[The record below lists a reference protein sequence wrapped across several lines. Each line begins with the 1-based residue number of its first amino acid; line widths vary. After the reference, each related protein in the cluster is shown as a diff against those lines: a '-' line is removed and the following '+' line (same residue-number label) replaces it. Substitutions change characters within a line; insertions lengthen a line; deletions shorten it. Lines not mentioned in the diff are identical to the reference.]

1 MALDALVRLDKVS
14 KVFPGGIV
22 GLDAVDLDIIS
33 GEFIT
38 LLGPSGCGKT
48 TSLRVI
54 AGFESPSSG
63 KVLLG
68 GSDITAL
75 RPFDRPVNTVFQDYA
90 LFPHMNVAENV
101 GFGLSLRK
109 LSGSE
114 QAKRVREALDMVGL
128 ADKLGARVSEL
139 SGGQRQRVALA
150 RAIVCEPRVLLLDEP
165 LSALDAH
172 LREQMQVELKRL
184 QSRLGTTFVMV
195 THDQTEALSISD
207 RIVVMNKGR
216 IEQIAPPATLYD
228 RPATKF
234 VASFIGTMNLLQS
247 RFLGRDGDRLRF
259 AAGGLSLEATS
270 ETGDTPA
277 EGAERTIGVRPED
290 LLATTDAAA
299 GTAPARV
306 NSIVFHGRT
315 LRLHAELRQ
324 GLPVVIDAPA
334 RPRAFNSAS
343 ATWRISVCAVAPT
356 ALCCQADP
364 PQDPAADRSR
374 HQGRRDARHRW
385 PRPAGTSEPRLLCQA
400 NRVRPCHTGHD
411 HREGRDLWAG
421 AVGHLLQG

>member
-1 MALDALVRLDKVS
+1 MAPDALVRLQKVS

-22 GLDAVDLDIIS
+22 GLDNVDLDIAP
-33 GEFIT
+33 GEFLT

-54 AGFESPSSG
+54 AGFESPTSG
-63 KVLLG
+63 DVLLDG
-68 GSDITAL
+68 RDITGL

-90 LFPHMNVAENV
+90 LFPHMDVAANV

-109 LSGSE
+109 LTGAE

-128 ADKLGARVSEL
+128 ADKLRARVSEL

-228 RPATKF
+228 RPATRF

-247 RFLGRDGDRLRF
+247 RFLGRDGERLRF
-259 AAGGLSLEATS
+259 AAGDLPLEAIS
-270 ETGDTPA
+270 DGGETPAAGDT
-277 EGAERTIGVRPED
+277 RTIGVRPED
-290 LLATTDAAA
+290 LQVVGEAGE

-306 NSIVFHGRT
+306 SGVVFHGRT
-315 LRLHAELRQ
+315 LRLHAELGQ
-324 GLPVVIDAPA
+324 GTAIVIDAP
-334 RPRAFNSAS
+334 RRADGTQF
-343 ATWRISVCAVAPT
+343 SVGDVAHVS
-356 ALCCQADP
+356 L
-364 PQDPAADRSR
+364 
-374 HQGRRDARHRW
+374 RR
-385 PRPAGTSEPRLLCQA
+385 GA
-400 NRVRPCHTGHD
+400 NCPM
-411 HREGRDLWAG
+411 LSN
-421 AVGHLLQG
+421 

>member
-1 MALDALVRLDKVS
+1 MAPDPLVRLEAVS

-22 GLDAVDLDIIS
+22 GLDAVDLDIAR
-33 GEFIT
+33 GEFLT

-63 KVLLG
+63 KVLLEG
-68 GSDITAL
+68 RDITAL

-90 LFPHMNVAENV
+90 LFPHMNVAENI
-101 GFGLSLRK
+101 GFGLSLRE
-109 LSGSE
+109 LSGAE
-114 QAKRVREALDMVGL
+114 QKKRVAAALDMVGL

-184 QSRLGTTFVMV
+184 QSQLGTTFVMV

-216 IEQIAPPATLYD
+216 IEQIAPPADAL
-228 RPATKF
+228 RPARHDLRRELHRHHEPAA
-234 VASFIGTMNLLQS
+234 VALTS
-247 RFLGRDGDRLRF
+247 
-259 AAGGLSLEATS
+259 AAT
-270 ETGDTPA
+270 
-277 EGAERTIGVRPED
+277 
-290 LLATTDAAA
+290 AAA
-299 GTAPARV
+299 CDSSPMHCRSRCRSKPARRRPKARCGSSACAPRICWQRPRQAPGTAPAKV

-315 LRLHAELRQ
+315 LRLHAELGQ
-324 GLPVVIDAPA
+324 GTPVVIDAPRQA
-334 RPRAFNSAS
+334 EGFGFSVGDMAHISLRRGAS
-343 ATWRISVCAVAPT
+343 CPILP
-356 ALCCQADP
+356 
-364 PQDPAADRSR
+364 
-374 HQGRRDARHRW
+374 
-385 PRPAGTSEPRLLCQA
+385 
-400 NRVRPCHTGHD
+400 N
-411 HREGRDLWAG
+411 
-421 AVGHLLQG
+421 

>member
-1 MALDALVRLDKVS
+1 MAPDPLVRLQAVS
-14 KVFPGGIV
+14 KIFPGGIV

-63 KVLLG
+63 KVLLDG
-68 GSDITAL
+68 RDITAL

-109 LSGSE
+109 LSGAE
-114 QAKRVREALDMVGL
+114 QAKRTGEALDMVGL

-228 RPATKF
+228 
-234 VASFIGTMNLLQS
+234 
-247 RFLGRDGDRLRF
+247 
-259 AAGGLSLEATS
+259 
-270 ETGDTPA
+270 
-277 EGAERTIGVRPED
+277 
-290 LLATTDAAA
+290 
-299 GTAPARV
+299 
-306 NSIVFHGRT
+306 
-315 LRLHAELRQ
+315 
-324 GLPVVIDAPA
+324 
-334 RPRAFNSAS
+334 
-343 ATWRISVCAVAPT
+343 
-356 ALCCQADP
+356 
-364 PQDPAADRSR
+364 
-374 HQGRRDARHRW
+374 
-385 PRPAGTSEPRLLCQA
+385 
-400 NRVRPCHTGHD
+400 
-411 HREGRDLWAG
+411 
-421 AVGHLLQG
+421 

>member
-1 MALDALVRLDKVS
+1 MAPDATEQFQEKCEVVLRPELQDALVRLENVS
-14 KVFPGGIV
+14 KIFPGGIV
-22 GLDAVDLDIIS
+22 GLDAVDLDIAA
-33 GEFIT
+33 GEFLT

-54 AGFESPSSG
+54 AGFESPTSG
-63 KVLLG
+63 KVLLDG
-68 GSDITAL
+68 RDITGL
-75 RPFDRPVNTVFQDYA
+75 RPFERPVNTVFQDYA
-90 LFPHMNVAENV
+90 LFPHMDVAENV

-109 LSGSE
+109 LSGAD
-114 QAKRVREALDMVGL
+114 QARRVREALDMVGL
-128 ADKLGARVSEL
+128 ADKLRARVSEL

-184 QSRLGTTFVMV
+184 QARLGTTFVMV

-247 RFLGRDGDRLRF
+247 RFVGRDRERLRF
-259 AAGGLSLEATS
+259 AAGELPLEATS
-270 ETGDTPA
+270 DSGETPA
-277 EGAERTIGVRPED
+277 AGDIRTIGVRPED
-290 LLATTDAAA
+290 LLAASQAAE

-306 NSIVFHGRT
+306 SGVVFHGRT
-315 LRLHAELRQ
+315 VRLHAELGQ
-324 GLPVVIDAPA
+324 GISIVIDAP
-334 RPRAFNSAS
+334 RRADGFQFNVGDVAHISLRRGAS
-343 ATWRISVCAVAPT
+343 CPMLS
-356 ALCCQADP
+356 
-364 PQDPAADRSR
+364 S
-374 HQGRRDARHRW
+374 
-385 PRPAGTSEPRLLCQA
+385 
-400 NRVRPCHTGHD
+400 
-411 HREGRDLWAG
+411 
-421 AVGHLLQG
+421 

>member
-1 MALDALVRLDKVS
+1 MAPDATEQSPEKGERVFRPELRDALVRLDGVS

-22 GLDAVDLDIIS
+22 GLDAVDLEIAQ
-33 GEFIT
+33 GEFLT

-54 AGFESPSSG
+54 AGFESPTSG
-63 KVLLG
+63 NVLLEG
-68 GSDITAL
+68 RDITGL

-90 LFPHMNVAENV
+90 LFPHMDVAANV
-101 GFGLSLRK
+101 GFGLSVRK
-109 LSGSE
+109 LSGTE
-114 QAKRVREALDMVGL
+114 QAKRVGEALEMVGL
-128 ADKLGARVSEL
+128 ADKLRARVSEL

-228 RPATKF
+228 RPATRF

-247 RFLGRDGDRLRF
+247 RFVASNGSSP
-259 AAGGLSLEATS
+259 AAG
-270 ETGDTPA
+270 DT
-277 EGAERTIGVRPED
+277 RIIGVRPED
-290 LLATTDAAA
+290 LLAATEAAA

-306 NSIVFHGRT
+306 SGIVFHGRT
-315 LRLHAELRQ
+315 LRLHAELGR
-324 GLPVVIDAPA
+324 GTSIVIDAP
-334 RPRAFNSAS
+334 RRADGFQFGVGDIAHVSLRRGANCPMLAS
-343 ATWRISVCAVAPT
+343 
-356 ALCCQADP
+356 
-364 PQDPAADRSR
+364 
-374 HQGRRDARHRW
+374 
-385 PRPAGTSEPRLLCQA
+385 
-400 NRVRPCHTGHD
+400 
-411 HREGRDLWAG
+411 
-421 AVGHLLQG
+421 

>member
-1 MALDALVRLDKVS
+1 MAPEPLVRLQKVS

-22 GLDAVDLDIIS
+22 GLDGVDLDIAP
-33 GEFIT
+33 GEFLT

-54 AGFESPSSG
+54 AGFESPTSG
-63 KVLLG
+63 NVLLE
-68 GSDITAL
+68 SRDITGL

-90 LFPHMNVAENV
+90 LFPHMDVAANV

-109 LSGSE
+109 LTSAE

-128 ADKLGARVSEL
+128 ADKLRARVSEL

-228 RPATKF
+228 RPATRF

-247 RFLGRDGDRLRF
+247 RFVGRDGERLRF
-259 AAGGLSLEATS
+259 AAGELPLEAIS
-270 ETGDTPA
+270 DSGETPA
-277 EGAERTIGVRPED
+277 AGDARTIGVRPED
-290 LLATTDAAA
+290 LLADGEAGE

-306 NSIVFHGRT
+306 SGVVFHGRT
-315 LRLHAELRQ
+315 LRLHAEL
-324 GLPVVIDAPA
+324 GEGTAIIIDAP
-334 RPRAFNSAS
+334 RRADGSQF
-343 ATWRISVCAVAPT
+343 SVGDVAHVS
-356 ALCCQADP
+356 L
-364 PQDPAADRSR
+364 
-374 HQGRRDARHRW
+374 RR
-385 PRPAGTSEPRLLCQA
+385 GA
-400 NRVRPCHTGHD
+400 NCPM
-411 HREGRDLWAG
+411 LSS
-421 AVGHLLQG
+421 

>member
-1 MALDALVRLDKVS
+1 MAPDPLVRLQAVS

-63 KVLLG
+63 KVLLDG
-68 GSDITAL
+68 CDITAL
-75 RPFDRPVNTVFQDYA
+75 RPYDRPVNTVFQDYA
-90 LFPHMNVAENV
+90 LFPHMNVEENV

-109 LSGSE
+109 LSGSQ
-114 QAKRVREALDMVGL
+114 QAKRVGEALDMVGL
-128 ADKLGARVSEL
+128 ADKIGARVSEL

-228 RPATKF
+228 RPATTF

-247 RFLGRDGDRLRF
+247 RFISRDGDRLRF
-259 AAGGLSLEATS
+259 TAGTLPLEATS
-270 ETGDTPA
+270 EAGDVPV
-277 EGAERTIGVRPED
+277 EGAIRTVGVRPED
-290 LLATTDAAA
+290 LLATTEAAA

-315 LRLHAELRQ
+315 LRLHAEL
-324 GLPVVIDAPA
+324 GPGAPVVIDAPRQA
-334 RPRAFNSAS
+334 EGFQFSVGDVAH
-343 ATWRISVCAVAPT
+343 IS
-356 ALCCQADP
+356 Q
-364 PQDPAADRSR
+364 
-374 HQGRRDARHRW
+374 RR
-385 PRPAGTSEPRLLCQA
+385 GA
-400 NRVRPCHTGHD
+400 NCPMLPG
-411 HREGRDLWAG
+411 
-421 AVGHLLQG
+421 

>member
-1 MALDALVRLDKVS
+1 MAPDPLVRLEAVS
-14 KVFPGGIV
+14 KIFPGGIV
-22 GLDAVDLDIIS
+22 GLDAVDLDIAR
-33 GEFIT
+33 GEFLT

-63 KVLLG
+63 RVLLD
-68 GSDITAL
+68 GSDITSL

-90 LFPHMNVAENV
+90 LFPHMNIAENV

-109 LSGSE
+109 LAGTE
-114 QAKRVREALDMVGL
+114 QAKRVGEALDMVGL
-128 ADKLGARVSEL
+128 AEKLGARVSEL

-247 RFLGRDGDRLRF
+247 RFVGRDGDRLRF
-259 AAGGLSLEATS
+259 SAGALPLEATS
-270 ETGDTPA
+270 ETGEAPG
-277 EGAERTIGVRPED
+277 EGAVRTIGVRPED
-290 LLATTDAAA
+290 LLATTEAAI
-299 GTAPARV
+299 GTAPVRV
-306 NSIVFHGRT
+306 SSIVFHGRT
-315 LRLHAELRQ
+315 LRLHAELGQ
-324 GLPVVIDAPA
+324 GIPVVIDAP
-334 RPRAFNSAS
+334 RRAEGFQFSVGDVAH
-343 ATWRISVCAVAPT
+343 IS
-356 ALCCQADP
+356 L
-364 PQDPAADRSR
+364 
-374 HQGRRDARHRW
+374 RRGANC
-385 PRPAGTSEPRLLCQA
+385 PMLLS
-400 NRVRPCHTGHD
+400 
-411 HREGRDLWAG
+411 
-421 AVGHLLQG
+421 

>member
-1 MALDALVRLDKVS
+1 MAPDPLVRLDKVS
-14 KVFPGGIV
+14 KIFLGGIV
-22 GLDAVDLDIIS
+22 GLESVDLDIAR
-33 GEFIT
+33 GEFLT

-63 KVLLG
+63 RVLLEG
-68 GSDITAL
+68 GDITAL

-109 LSGSE
+109 LSRAE
-114 QAKRVREALDMVGL
+114 QAKRVGEALDMVGL

-184 QSRLGTTFVMV
+184 QSQLGTTFIMV

-247 RFLGRDGDRLRF
+247 RFVGRDGERLRF
-259 AAGGLSLEATS
+259 TAGALPLEALS
-270 ETGDTPA
+270 ETGELPG
-277 EGAERTIGVRPED
+277 EGAVRTIGVRPED
-290 LLATTDAAA
+290 LLAETEAAA
-299 GTAPARV
+299 GTAPVRV
-306 NSIVFHGRT
+306 SSIVFHGRT
-315 LRLHAELRQ
+315 LRLHAELGQ
-324 GLPVVIDAPA
+324 GTQVVIDAP
-334 RPRAFNSAS
+334 RRAEGFPFSVGDVAH
-343 ATWRISVCAVAPT
+343 IS
-356 ALCCQADP
+356 L
-364 PQDPAADRSR
+364 
-374 HQGRRDARHRW
+374 RR
-385 PRPAGTSEPRLLCQA
+385 GA
-400 NRVRPCHTGHD
+400 NCPM
-411 HREGRDLWAG
+411 LPS
-421 AVGHLLQG
+421 

>member
-1 MALDALVRLDKVS
+1 MAPDPLVRLQAVS

-63 KVLLG
+63 KVLLDG
-68 GSDITAL
+68 RDITAL

-109 LSGSE
+109 LSGAE
-114 QAKRVREALDMVGL
+114 QAKRVGEALDMVGL
-128 ADKLGARVSEL
+128 ADKLGARVLEL

-247 RFLGRDGDRLRF
+247 YFVGRDGDRLRF
-259 AAGGLSLEATS
+259 TASTLPLEAIS
-270 ETGDTPA
+270 ETGQSPG
-277 EGAERTIGVRPED
+277 EGEMRTIGVRPED
-290 LLATTDAAA
+290 LLAATEATE

-315 LRLHAELRQ
+315 LRLHAELGQ
-324 GLPVVIDAPA
+324 GLPVVIDAPRQA
-334 RPRAFNSAS
+334 EGFQFNVGDVAH
-343 ATWRISVCAVAPT
+343 IS
-356 ALCCQADP
+356 L
-364 PQDPAADRSR
+364 
-374 HQGRRDARHRW
+374 RR
-385 PRPAGTSEPRLLCQA
+385 GA
-400 NRVRPCHTGHD
+400 NCPM
-411 HREGRDLWAG
+411 LPS
-421 AVGHLLQG
+421 

>member
-1 MALDALVRLDKVS
+1 MAPDPLVRLQAVS
-14 KVFPGGIV
+14 KIFPGGIV

-33 GEFIT
+33 GEFVT

-63 KVLLG
+63 KVLLDG
-68 GSDITAL
+68 RDITAL

-109 LSGSE
+109 LSGAE
-114 QAKRVREALDMVGL
+114 QAKRTGEALDMVGL

-150 RAIVCEPRVLLLDEP
+150 RAIVCEPRLLLLDEP

-247 RFLGRDGDRLRF
+247 RFVGRDGDRLRF
-259 AAGGLSLEATS
+259 AAGALPLEAISETS
-270 ETGDTPA
+270 EAPA
-277 EGAERTIGVRPED
+277 EGATRTIGVRPED
-290 LLATTDAAA
+290 LLAMTEAAP

-306 NSIVFHGRT
+306 NSVVFHGRT
-315 LRLHAELRQ
+315 LRLHAELGQ
-324 GLPVVIDAPA
+324 GAPVVIDAPRQA
-334 RPRAFNSAS
+334 EGSQFSVGDVAH
-343 ATWRISVCAVAPT
+343 IS
-356 ALCCQADP
+356 L
-364 PQDPAADRSR
+364 
-374 HQGRRDARHRW
+374 RR
-385 PRPAGTSEPRLLCQA
+385 GA
-400 NRVRPCHTGHD
+400 NCPVLPS
-411 HREGRDLWAG
+411 
-421 AVGHLLQG
+421 